1 MFDSTVK
8 LKQII
13 QFYPTVQ
20 SESNLYNGTM
30 QEATNSTIGAIRP
43 CVNGTVEHEHLNT
56 VSLWFDE
63 RKTLTKVST
72 RTTSHKH
79 SPKQAQASDTKEQ
92 ENQQTRQKASCIAR
106 GENQF

>member
-13 QFYPTVQ
+13 HFYPTAQ
-20 SESNLYNGTM
+20 SESNFYNGTM

-56 VSLWFDE
+56 VFFFFFFFCETWQSAG
-63 RKTLTKVST
+63 TC
-72 RTTSHKH
+72 HH
-79 SPKQAQASDTKEQ
+79 Q
-92 ENQQTRQKASCIAR
+92 
-106 GENQF
+106 

>member
-13 QFYPTVQ
+13 HSYPTVQ

-56 VSLWFDE
+56 VSL
-63 RKTLTKVST
+63 
-72 RTTSHKH
+72 
-79 SPKQAQASDTKEQ
+79 
-92 ENQQTRQKASCIAR
+92 
-106 GENQF
+106 

>member
-13 QFYPTVQ
+13 HFIQQYSRKENFHN
-20 SESNLYNGTM
+20 SSM

-56 VSLWFDE
+56 VFPCETWQSAGTC
-63 RKTLTKVST
+63 R
-72 RTTSHKH
+72 H
-79 SPKQAQASDTKEQ
+79 Q
-92 ENQQTRQKASCIAR
+92 
-106 GENQF
+106 

>member
-13 QFYPTVQ
+13 HFIQQYSRKEIFTIVQ
-20 SESNLYNGTM
+20 M

-56 VSLWFDE
+56 VFPCETWQSAGTC
-63 RKTLTKVST
+63 R
-72 RTTSHKH
+72 H
-79 SPKQAQASDTKEQ
+79 Q
-92 ENQQTRQKASCIAR
+92 
-106 GENQF
+106 